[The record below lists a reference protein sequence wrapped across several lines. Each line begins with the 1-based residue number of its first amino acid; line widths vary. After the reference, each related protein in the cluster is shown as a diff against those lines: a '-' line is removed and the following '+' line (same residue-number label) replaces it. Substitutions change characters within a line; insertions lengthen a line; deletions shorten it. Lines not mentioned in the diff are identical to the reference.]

1 MQTNNEPNPT
11 VPINEILAA
20 ARQTGVEVDAREAAQ
35 WIVAMSSAERQDTP
49 AQDAIARDAI
59 AQDAGT
65 GIFGHRVAL
74 LDFDA
79 DDLAYFRRLAK
90 HVRVVAHPN
99 VESAISIS
107 GSSAQGKVQLFP
119 GDCDFFERVN
129 IHAPDMETAKKI
141 LREVLRATA
150 LRAFSE
156 PDIVLIEANLGAY
169 TQPVR
174 ERGQA
179 RTPGDAIT
187 WTPQDVANGYIDV
200 EGDVSVKR
208 LYWDEVE
215 AGKGWTY
222 LGWIVADRERGRIA
236 LASNMLDV
244 TWEAPD
250 GSITSLDGSV
260 DPLFQEIY
268 LEANELPILKKLA
281 REITPDALNTYK
293 NMMRAQVLHYTHE
306 EPNFGKASKRLYNL
320 FRLTDQLE
328 AAAYVRELFD
338 EPSAQLYQVPGL
350 LEAAEIALRDP
361 RAEIDRGTVLKQI
374 DLVARQVKDATEG
387 KDEARILAELAR
399 LRNDVLGEP
408 PGADWDQVLQEVRKG
423 CAEIVNEFFRT
434 RLFGY
439 AAIKEF
445 VEGLKTTGS

>member
-1 MQTNNEPNPT
+1 MQMSDQLNPNE
-11 VPINEILAA
+11 PINEILAA

-35 WIVAMSSAERQDTP
+35 WMVAMSSAERQNAVTQ
-49 AQDAIARDAI
+49 AL

-90 HVRVVAHPN
+90 HVRVVAHPDI
-99 VESAISIS
+99 EAAIAIAGSA
-107 GSSAQGKVQLFP
+107 AQGKVQLFP

-129 IHAPDMETAKKI
+129 IHAPDAATAKKL
-141 LREVLRATA
+141 LREALRATA
-150 LRAFSE
+150 LRAFAE
-156 PDIVLIEANLGAY
+156 PDIVLVEANLGTY
-169 TQPVR
+169 TQPVL

-179 RTPGDAIT
+179 RASGDPIT
-187 WTPQDVANGYIDV
+187 WTPQDVANGDIKVTDV
-200 EGDVSVKR
+200 NGNELVVR
-208 LYWDEVE
+208 WDEVE
-215 AGKGWTY
+215 VGKGWTY

-250 GSITSLDGSV
+250 GTITALDGSV
-260 DPLFQEIY
+260 DPFFQEIY
-268 LEANELPILKKLA
+268 LEPGELPIFTKLA
-281 REITPDALNTYK
+281 RAMTPDALVAYTNA
-293 NMMRAQVLHYTHE
+293 MRAQVLHYTHE
-306 EPNFGKASKRLYNL
+306 EPNYGKASKRLYNL

-374 DLVARQVKDATEG
+374 ELVARQVKDATEG
-387 KDEARILAELAR
+387 KDEARILAELER
-399 LRNDVLGEP
+399 LRSDVLSEP
-408 PGADWDQVLQEVRKG
+408 PGADWDEILQEVRKR

-434 RLFGY
+434 RLFGL
-439 AAIKEF
+439 AAIREF
-445 VEGLKTTGS
+445 VEGLRGKG

>member
-1 MQTNNEPNPT
+1 MSDQLNPNE
-11 VPINEILAA
+11 PINEILAA
-20 ARQTGVEVDAREAAQ
+20 ARQAGVEVDAREAAQ
-35 WIVAMSSAERQDTP
+35 WMVAMSSAERQNAVTQ
-49 AQDAIARDAI
+49 AL

-99 VESAISIS
+99 IESAIAIA
-107 GSSAQGKVQLFP
+107 GSAAQGKVQLFP

-129 IHAPDMETAKKI
+129 IRAHDLESAKKI
-141 LREVLRATA
+141 LREALRATA
-150 LRAFSE
+150 LRAFAE
-156 PDIVLIEANLGAY
+156 PDIVLVEANLGTY
-169 TQPVR
+169 TQPVL

-179 RTPGDAIT
+179 RASGDPIT
-187 WTPQDVANGYIDV
+187 WTPQDVANGDIKVTDV
-200 EGDVSVKR
+200 NGNELVVR
-208 LYWDEVE
+208 WDETEV
-215 AGKGWTY
+215 GKGWTY

-250 GSITSLDGSV
+250 GTITALDGSV
-260 DPLFQEIY
+260 DPFFQEIY
-268 LEANELPILKKLA
+268 LEPGELPIFTKLA
-281 REITPDALNTYK
+281 RAMTPDALVAYTNA
-293 NMMRAQVLHYTHE
+293 MRAQVFHYTHE
-306 EPNFGKASKRLYNL
+306 EPNYGKASKRLYNL

-374 DLVARQVKDATEG
+374 ELVARQVKDATEG
-387 KDEARILAELAR
+387 KDEARILAELER
-399 LRNDVLGEP
+399 LRSDVLSEP
-408 PGADWDQVLQEVRKG
+408 PGADWDAILQEVRKR

-434 RLFGY
+434 RLFGL
-439 AAIKEF
+439 ATIREF
-445 VEGLKTTGS
+445 VEGLKGKG